1 MTGTADVG
9 WRRCR
14 DCAYTWAM
22 LNTPKAATG
31 RERTRIVVPMILL
44 ALVALPLM
52 AASASAQDE
61 SPAPTAS
68 MTPAEAACA
77 SADDLRVILDFTRES
92 VESDRGLVPVGI
104 GVIAGLSE
112 ARVLAGLAGEVY
124 RPLVEDLI
132 VSLQDLRDTI
142 GSLDEIDTAG
152 SLVAAVGEDL
162 VVIGEAMDELG
173 AQVSTDCPE
182 E

>member
-1 MTGTADVG
+1 MTGTAKVG
-9 WRRCR
+9 RRR
-14 DCAYTWAM
+14 LRPGGYTAAM
-22 LNTPKAATG
+22 SNTPKATTG
-31 RERTRIVVPMILL
+31 SERTRIVVAMLLL

-52 AASASAQDE
+52 APSVSGQDE

-68 MTPAEAACA
+68 LTPAQAACA

-112 ARVLAGLAGEVY
+112 ARNLTGLVGDVY

-132 VSLQDLRDTI
+132 VSLQDLRDII
-142 GSLDEIDTAG
+142 GDLNDIDTVG
-152 SLVAAVGEDL
+152 SKVAAVGEAL
-162 VVIGEAMDELG
+162 VDIGDAMDELG
-173 AQVSTDCPE
+173 AQVRAGCPE